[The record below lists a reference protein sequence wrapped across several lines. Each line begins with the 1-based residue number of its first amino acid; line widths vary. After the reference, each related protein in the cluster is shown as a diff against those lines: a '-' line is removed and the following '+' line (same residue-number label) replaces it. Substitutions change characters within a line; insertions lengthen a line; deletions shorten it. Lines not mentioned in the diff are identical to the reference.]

1 MIRVGTALA
10 TGAVAAVLVGSLRRE
25 WHYAPAVGWIVAA
38 AVYLVWTWSV
48 VLPMGA
54 ERTADHVRRR
64 YEDGTAGISHAI
76 VMTAS
81 IAGLAGVGYL
91 LAATESQQ
99 RHVGEALIGVLSV
112 IASWFAIH
120 TAFTLRYAMLY
131 YTDTAKEPIS
141 YHQNADYRPRYKDF
155 AYLAFTVGM
164 TYQVS
169 DTDLASPR
177 IRGSVLT
184 QALVSF
190 LLGAV
195 VLASTINLVLELAGH

>member
-1 MIRVGTALA
+1 MVRVSVALMLGMLAAVVVGT
-10 TGAVAAVLVGSLRRE
+10 TRQD

-38 AVYLVWTWSV
+38 GAYLIWTWWI
-48 VLPMGA
+48 VLPMDA
-54 ERTADHVRRR
+54 VTTEAHVRERH
-64 YEDGTAGISHAI
+64 EDGTPGLSHVVVLI
-76 VMTAS
+76 AS
-81 IAGLAGVGYL
+81 VAGLAGVGYL
-91 LAATESQQ
+91 LAATDGGQ
-99 RHVGEALIGVLSV
+99 RHVGEAVIGVLSV

-120 TAFTLRYAMLY
+120 TTFALRYAQLY
-131 YTDTAKEPIS
+131 YLGGDLKAIEF
-141 YHQNADYRPRYKDF
+141 HQGQYRPRYKDF

-169 DTDLASPR
+169 DTDLASR
-177 IRGSVLT
+177 QMRGSVLA